1 MIVFAA
7 IILVGI
13 GIGCQKQRKKAA
25 VYEKNIQELNTDI
38 QELEETNKTLEEEKQ
53 NIDSDSFKEKMA
65 RERLGMIGED
75 EYSLQQSENGRQSE
89 TTRSQGEKDTGDSP
103 DGAKDGQ
110 NDKKESEEGGEN

>member
-103 DGAKDGQ
+103 DGAKDSQ